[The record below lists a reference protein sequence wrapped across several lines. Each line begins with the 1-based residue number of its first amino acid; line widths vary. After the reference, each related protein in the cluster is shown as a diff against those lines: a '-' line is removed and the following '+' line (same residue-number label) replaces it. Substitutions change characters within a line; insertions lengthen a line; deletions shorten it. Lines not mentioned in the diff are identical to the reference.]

1 MSPGQVVSTVI
12 DAIIRYGEERPDSP
26 ALIGS
31 RHALTYRELAAA
43 IAQLGAQLRAAPA
56 RAIALALDNS
66 PLWVALDLA
75 ALHAVKP
82 VIPLPFFFSAEQIA
96 HSIRD
101 AGIDCIFT
109 DQPEQY
115 HKILAA
121 AGIETDAVLTH
132 TFNNQT
138 FSELRLRNI
147 AARALPAGTVKV
159 TYTSGT
165 TGHPKGVCLNAGALQ
180 QVAASLLAATRG
192 KSDDRHASVLP
203 LSTLLENLAGVYVP
217 LLAGASCHLLPLSE
231 VGLSGSTGLDVKK
244 MLAALIQ
251 CHATTTIL
259 TPQLLHAMV
268 AAIEAGHPTPRD
280 LRFVAVGGAPVA
292 GRLLQR
298 AETLGIPV
306 FEGYGLSE
314 CASVVALNTE
324 SGRCIGSVGKPLAH
338 AQVKF
343 AEDGEILVAGA
354 TLLGYTGDAPLQPG
368 KFWPT
373 GDIGHLDERGFLHLT
388 GRKKNIFITSFGRNV
403 SPEWVERE
411 LTLHPAIAQAA
422 VFGEA
427 RPWNVAVIVPRGA
440 TPEALAAVN
449 QAIEEANRVLPDY
462 ARIKYWLPAQSPFL
476 PQNGQLTANGRLKR
490 AAIWQLYQASIE
502 QLYREKSDDDLSN
515 IPTPGGTA

>member
-1 MSPGQVVSTVI
+1 MSPSLI
-12 DAIIRYGEERPDSP
+12 DTIRRWSKECPDSP
-26 ALIGS
+26 ALLGKQ
-31 RHALTYRELAAA
+31 HALSYRELAAA
-43 IAQLGAQLRAAPA
+43 IEQQGARLRAAPV
-56 RAIALALDNS
+56 RTIGLALDNS
-66 PLWVALDLA
+66 PLWAVLDLA
-75 ALHAVKP
+75 GLHAGKP
-82 VIPLPFFFSAEQIA
+82 VIPLPFFFSAEQVA

-101 AGIDCIFT
+101 AGIDCILT

-115 HKILAA
+115 KKILAA
-121 AGIETDAVLTH
+121 AGIETDAVFTH
-132 TFNNQT
+132 EVNGQA
-138 FSELRLRNI
+138 FSDLRLRNI
-147 AARALPAGTVKV
+147 AAKALPAGTIKV

-165 TGHPKGVCLNAGALQ
+165 TGNPKGVCLGIDALQ
-180 QVAASLLAATRG
+180 EVASSLLTATRG
-192 KSDDRHASVLP
+192 DADDRHVSVLP

-217 LLAGASCHLLPLSE
+217 LLAGASCHLLPLAE

-251 CHATTTIL
+251 CKATTTIL

-268 AAIEAGHPTPRD
+268 AAIEAGHPAPQQ

-292 GRLLQR
+292 PRLLQR
-298 AETLGIPV
+298 AEQLGLPV

-314 CASVVALNTE
+314 CTSVVALNTE
-324 SGRCIGSVGKPLAH
+324 AERRIGSVGRPLPH
-338 AQVKF
+338 ARVKF

-354 TLLGYTGDAPLQPG
+354 TLLGYTGDAMQPDE
-368 KFWPT
+368 FWPT
-373 GDIGHLDERGFLHLT
+373 GDTGHLDEEGFLHLT

-427 RPWNVAVIVPRGA
+427 RPWNVAVVVPRGA

-462 ARIKYWLPAQSPFL
+462 ARVKYWIPAQAPFL

-490 AAIWQLYQASIE
+490 AEIWQLYQSSIE
-502 QLYREKSDDDLSN
+502 QLYREKSDAVL
-515 IPTPGGTA
+515 